1 MKFSTPLLPGRLVQ
15 RYKRFLA
22 DIILD
27 TGEEIIAH
35 CANSGSLL
43 GLSIPQSR
51 VYVSPAM
58 GETRKL
64 KYTWE
69 LVESQNT
76 WVGINTSWPNIL
88 AQEAISQKQIPE
100 LSGYDSITREV
111 KYGTNSRIDLLL
123 KSTNKPWCYVEVKN
137 VTLAVG
143 ESAQFPDAVTAR
155 GTKHLMELQEIV
167 RLGHRAVMLYIVQ
180 RRDSHFFSLADHID
194 SVYAKTCKEA
204 LKQGV
209 ELLCYQCHVS
219 PEEISIVRPL
229 SIHI

>member
-1 MKFSTPLLPGRLVQ
+1 MKFTTPLLPGRLVQ

-27 TGEEIIAH
+27 TGEEITAH

-43 GLSIPQSR
+43 GLAAPQSR
-51 VYVSPAM
+51 LYVSPAL

-69 LVESQNT
+69 MVESQNT
-76 WVGINTSWPNIL
+76 WVGINTSLPNLL
-88 AQEAISQKQIPE
+88 AQEAILQNQIPE
-100 LSGYDSITREV
+100 LSGYSSLSREV

-123 KSTNKPWCYVEVKN
+123 KEDTKPWCYVEVKN

-155 GTKHLMELQEIV
+155 GTKHLMELQEMV
-167 RLGHRAVMLYIVQ
+167 KVGHRAVMLYIVQ
-180 RRDSHFFSLADHID
+180 RSDSHYFSLAEHID
-194 SVYAKTCKEA
+194 SVYAKACKEA

-209 ELLCYQCHVS
+209 ELLCYQCRVS
-219 PEEISIVRPL
+219 PEEISIIRPL
-229 SIHI
+229 DIRI